1 MSRLSRIYTARLLS
15 LFLALYILNFSIGT
29 SIPTSAFVSTLAQ
42 NTDIDQDSD
51 SMLELILG
59 VHFELENPMA
69 EGKEAEPEV
78 ENELE
83 FPDFFSS
90 ESTTNALNSLLL
102 LASQVFSSLVPNTIS
117 LLQEVCS
124 PPPKF

>member
-1 MSRLSRIYTARLLS
+1 M
-15 LFLALYILNFSIGT
+15 ALYILNFSIGT